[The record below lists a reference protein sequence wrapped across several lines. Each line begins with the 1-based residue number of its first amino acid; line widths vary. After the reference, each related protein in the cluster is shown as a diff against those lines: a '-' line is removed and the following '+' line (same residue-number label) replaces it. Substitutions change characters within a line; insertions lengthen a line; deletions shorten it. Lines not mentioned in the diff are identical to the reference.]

1 MLAVIVCLL
10 LPTEGRAGR
19 ERGLR
24 SVAMNLRMS
33 LTDGRGGSHS
43 VDEAVGAQGGWRL
56 TECTAPGEAKPRG
69 RPCGPC
75 TRLSDAAPSFLE
87 VSEAAD
93 SGTSGM

>member
-1 MLAVIVCLL
+1 
-10 LPTEGRAGR
+10 
-19 ERGLR
+19 
-24 SVAMNLRMS
+24 MNLRMS

-87 VSEAAD
+87 VSAKALELQPII
-93 SGTSGM
+93 SILNSSHVWM